1 MSTGKATG
9 AIDAAA
15 AVALL
20 AMALPAC
27 ALLAEAI
34 PVSAALEAFRAAA
47 LLATERRARFRD
59 DRRALA
65 TELRVLSFAGFLVA
79 LSPSAASMLFFGLSS
94 CFVVASCPL
103 AAPLDSPA
111 VFLGT

>member
-79 LSPSAASMLFFGLSS
+79 LSPSAASMLSFWVHDLVLSFPSVLFPSESSLFFDL
-94 CFVVASCPL
+94 
-103 AAPLDSPA
+103 
-111 VFLGT
+111 